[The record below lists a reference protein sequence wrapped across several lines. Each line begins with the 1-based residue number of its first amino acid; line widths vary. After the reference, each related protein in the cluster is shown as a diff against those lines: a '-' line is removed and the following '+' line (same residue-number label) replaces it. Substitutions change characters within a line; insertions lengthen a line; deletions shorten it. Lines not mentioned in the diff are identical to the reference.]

1 MHLYK
6 TNRLRSW
13 RGLIITGVLFLAI
26 LAVVMGLLGRTDA
39 GADEEQLA
47 LLETAIRKAAVTN
60 YAIEG
65 RYPATLDQ
73 IVEQYGVIIDYDR
86 YIVRYDI
93 FADNMMPDIYVV
105 FKGDSAK

>member
-1 MHLYK
+1 MHLYETK
-6 TNRLRSW
+6 RLRGW
-13 RGLIITGVLFLAI
+13 RGLIIT
-26 LAVVMGLLGRTDA
+26 AVVFIALMLVVSVLLGSTNA

-73 IVEQYGVIIDYDR
+73 IVEEYGVIIDFNR
-86 YIVRYDI
+86 YIVRYDA
-93 FADNMMPDIYVV
+93 FADNMMPSIYVV
-105 FKGDSAK
+105 FKGDSAV